1 MKELRPGSRGRSE
14 LRTLFVFDPQRRGIV
29 LVAVDK
35 AGNWDRW
42 YKQNIPVAE
51 DRYAEHLRR
60 LKEENDG

>member
-1 MKELRPGSRGRSE
+1 VGAANFECCLSSTRSE
-14 LRTLFVFDPQRRGIV
+14 GAFVMG
-29 LVAVDK
+29 AGDK

>member
-1 MKELRPGSRGRSE
+1 M
-14 LRTLFVFDPQRRGIV
+14 LFVFDPQRRGIV

-42 YKQNIPVAE
+42 YKQSIPVAE